1 MGFSIAVAG
10 KGGTGKTSLC
20 GLTIRYLIEKKHR
33 AVLAVDA
40 DANSNLNDV
49 LGVKVHA
56 TVGKLRETSLEAIK
70 STAPRPGGMSM
81 EQLFDYQIQQAL
93 IEANG
98 FDLLVMGRPEGAG
111 CYCAANNII
120 RKYMDKLADNYP
132 YTVMDNEAGLEH
144 LSRRTTQDTDL
155 LLIISD
161 SSVRGIMTAGRI
173 GELVKEL
180 KLNVKRPVL
189 IVNRVQDG
197 TSEDK
202 SLLSAI
208 KIDRRRGSDREQL
221 GLFPVLPANEPGDAR
236 VTIAAPVRANIAAGF
251 TTSITPAHYL
261 TLASPVTRRLYRLL
275 AVARAQGQAV
285 WTLPLSV
292 LAEQLPLVQRYPS
305 HLQRVLQPANEMLVA
320 AGLAL
325 SADFRQ
331 DGSVWTASYVLPPLV
346 G

>member
-1 MGFSIAVAG
+1 MGFTIAVAG

-20 GLTIRYLIEKKHR
+20 GLTIRYLTERKRR

-40 DANSNLNDV
+40 DANANLNDV

-56 TVGKLRETSLEAIK
+56 TVGAMRETSLETVK

-93 IEANG
+93 IEAKG

-180 KLNVKRPVL
+180 SLNVKRVAL

-197 TSEDK
+197 TSEDR
-202 SLLSAI
+202 SLLHAI
-208 KIDRRRGSDREQL
+208 EQQGVEL
-221 GLFPVLPANEPGDAR
+221 
-236 VTIAAPVRANIAAGF
+236 AGF
-251 TTSITPAHYL
+251 VPADELIFEYDL
-261 TLASPVTRRLYRLL
+261 NGR
-275 AVARAQGQAV
+275 
-285 WTLPLSV
+285 
-292 LAEQLPLVQRYPS
+292 PLVQ
-305 HLQRVLQPANEMLVA
+305 
-320 AGLAL
+320 
-325 SADFRQ
+325 
-331 DGSVWTASYVLPPLV
+331 LPPNSRAITSYFTILDKLIP
-346 G
+346 